1 MERSE
6 PFIQP
11 TLIKHFPGTV
21 LGPGAATEVN
31 GMNVVS
37 PLEMLI
43 KKVVSKAKKV
53 IMIIMKE
60 VSRDVMQCKCLSE
73 ACSGECSHGAVGQGS
88 ATWVTAVVRI

>member
-11 TLIKHFPGTV
+11 TLTKHFPGTV

-43 KKVVSKAKKV
+43 KKVVSKAKKGNYDNYEGG
-53 IMIIMKE
+53 KQ
-60 VSRDVMQCKCLSE
+60 RCD
-73 ACSGECSHGAVGQGS
+73 AV
-88 ATWVTAVVRI
+88 